1 MQGDQILL
9 VLEKRGMHY
18 NIKIRF
24 SYFLEKIFIEIAVV
38 IL

>member
-18 NIKIRF
+18 NIK
-24 SYFLEKIFIEIAVV
+24 LDLAIFWNKY
-38 IL
+38 LLK